1 MSKLKKL
8 TQQQLFLPIFCMIL
22 VLCVNMI
29 YDVSQGRDFYEFFK
43 IGIQNELLSGRLVN
57 ILNRGSE
64 VAILAIGMTLVVSAS
79 AGTDISVGSVMAL
92 SAGVCCTLLAGA
104 AAPQATELAVPLI
117 VGVLAALVVGCV
129 CGAKMNRGS
138 EVAILAIG
146 MTLVVSASAGT
157 DISVGSVMALSAG
170 VCCTLLAGAAAPQA
184 TELAVP
190 LIVGVLAALV
200 VGCVCGAFN
209 GALVAYLNIQPMVA
223 TLILWTAARAI
234 GLLVCNNLIV
244 YVRNDAFAMFGGYIG
259 PVPTPL
265 IIAAV
270 CIAVVTIVLK
280 KSALGLYIQSVGIN
294 KKASRIAGLNSQK
307 IIFLC
312 YVLCGLCAGI
322 AGVVASS
329 RITSADTNNIGLNF
343 ELDAILAV
351 ALGGNSLAGGKFNL
365 AGSIIGAYTI
375 QAITTT
381 MYNLGVSSA
390 VNPVF
395 KAVIVI
401 VIVAVQAPPVKA
413 FFKKLSAKRQAE
425 KEVKGAVGV

>member
-92 SAGVCCTLLAGA
+92 SAGVCCTLL
-104 AAPQATELAVPLI
+104 
-117 VGVLAALVVGCV
+117 
-129 CGAKMNRGS
+129 
-138 EVAILAIG
+138 
-146 MTLVVSASAGT
+146 
-157 DISVGSVMALSAG
+157 
-170 VCCTLLAGAAAPQA
+170 AAPQA

>member
-57 ILNRGSE
+57 IL
-64 VAILAIGMTLVVSAS
+64 
-79 AGTDISVGSVMAL
+79 
-92 SAGVCCTLLAGA
+92 
-104 AAPQATELAVPLI
+104 
-117 VGVLAALVVGCV
+117 
-129 CGAKMNRGS
+129 NRGS

-294 KKASRIAGLNSQK
+294 KKDSRIAGLNSQK

-312 YVLCGLCAGI
+312 YVLCGLCAGN

>member
-8 TQQQLFLPIFCMIL
+8 TRQQLFLPIFCMLL
-22 VLCVNMI
+22 VLCVNI
-29 YDVSQGRDFYEFFK
+29 VYDVSQGRDFYDFFK
-43 IGIQNELLSGRLVN
+43 IYIQNEALNGRIIN

-92 SAGVCCTLLAGA
+92 SAGVCCTLLAGP

-117 VGVLAALVVGCV
+117 VGVLAALIMGC
-129 CGAKMNRGS
+129 
-138 EVAILAIG
+138 I
-146 MTLVVSASAGT
+146 
-157 DISVGSVMALSAG
+157 
-170 VCCTLLAGAAAPQA
+170 
-184 TELAVP
+184 
-190 LIVGVLAALV
+190 
-200 VGCVCGAFN
+200 CGAFN

-244 YVRNDAFAMFGGYIG
+244 YVRNDSFAVFGGYIG
-259 PVPTPL
+259 PVPTPI
-265 IIAAV
+265 IIAAI
-270 CIAVVTIVLK
+270 CIAAVTAVLK
-280 KSALGLYIQSVGIN
+280 MSAMGMYIQSVGIN
-294 KKASRIAGLNSQK
+294 RRASRIAGLNSQK

-322 AGVVASS
+322 AGLVASS
-329 RITSADTNNIGLNF
+329 RITSADTNNIGLNY

-351 ALGGNSLAGGKFNL
+351 ALGGNSLAGGRFNL

-401 VIVAVQAPPVKA
+401 IIVAVQAPPVKA
-413 FFKKLSAKRQAE
+413 YFKKMSAKKQAQ